1 MCKMKSER
9 FNNRLEILGP
19 QITDSFTASKM
30 EGADNK
36 TIEMGLKGPE
46 SLEVKIERDA
56 DAKIENASEV
66 FESPEKLRIYLID
79 VSPHSGGGSGA
90 STLQRVIEKETPET
104 TMIYC
109 FAGMEPPKISLSLL
123 QLYSTWLNLGRLNI
137 IQPPGKAV
145 GTSKAAAAVSSAA
158 GYDGGSTTHTL
169 AFTVGQLVHLYKPE
183 ETKIF
188 IASEDF
194 NLFNVVLCLR
204 QGGFE
209 VESSWPDPES
219 VQCNDDIL
227 FTVVSQ
233 IQSLQTLQPEISL
246 PRTIDGF
253 RQFLRTQC
261 QLPPY
266 ISLESVMRAMQEKG
280 MISFHKGMAHYDPP
294 VMLSVES
301 VQFAGDDTPYEP
313 YASLYQQQLQHLQ
326 TGARPDRRSR
336 RSEKRK

>member
-1 MCKMKSER
+1 MWCETDTRTPHHYPQMAEDKVKSSVTVNKDQVSPSTVDAAGAQDQPKM
-9 FNNRLEILGP
+9 
-19 QITDSFTASKM
+19 
-30 EGADNK
+30 
-36 TIEMGLKGPE
+36 
-46 SLEVKIERDA
+46 
-56 DAKIENASEV
+56 
-66 FESPEKLRIYLID
+66 RIYMID

-109 FAGMEPPKISLSLL
+109 FSGMEPPKISLSLL
-123 QLYSTWLNLGRLNI
+123 PLYSSWLNLGRLNI
-137 IQPPGKAV
+137 IEPPGKVRTNVSAV
-145 GTSKAAAAVSSAA
+145 IGG

-169 AFTVGQLVHLYKPE
+169 AFMAGQLVHSFKPDQ
-183 ETKIF
+183 TKIF

-194 NLFNVVLCLR
+194 NLFNAVLCLR
-204 QGGFE
+204 QAGFE

-227 FTVVSQ
+227 YTTVTQ
-233 IQSLQTLQPEISL
+233 IQNIQQRQPDLSL

-266 ISLESVMRAMQEKG
+266 ISVESIMRAMQEKG
-280 MISFHKGMAHYDPP
+280 MISFHKGQTHYEPP
-294 VMLSVES
+294 VMLGGEFNEIVSS
-301 VQFAGDDTPYEP
+301 PMHTQRRP
-313 YASLYQQQLQHLQ
+313 HLPP
-326 TGARPDRRSR
+326 TEGGERAR